1 MTNPQ
6 KIGLTT
12 AVSIVVA
19 NMIGTGVFT
28 SLGFQV
34 IDIKSHFALLM
45 LWLIGGFIAL
55 AGALSYGELGAAMPR
70 SGGEYH
76 FLSKLY
82 HPMLG
87 FLAGW
92 VSILVGF
99 SAPVALATMAMAKY
113 SAVVLP
119 DVSPVF
125 LSLLIVIIISLVHSY
140 NLRTGSYFQQIVT
153 ILKVLLILFF
163 IIAGFILAHGRDV
176 TLMPAS
182 TDWDQVFSPAFAVSL
197 IYVSYAFSGWNASAY
212 IIDEIRKPEKN
223 LPASLFLGTITVTVL
238 YFLLNLVF
246 IYSSSLAEL
255 EGKVEVG
262 FVAAHNIFGAFGGK
276 LMATFISILLI
287 STISAMIWIG
297 PRVTKVM
304 GEDYPLLHFLAR
316 TNKAGI
322 PVTSIWVQATITCI
336 LIVTATFDQVLVY
349 AGFVLNIFT
358 VLAVAGIFVLRFKN
372 KGQTKTYK
380 VWGYPVTPA
389 IFIILSL
396 WTLLYLL
403 IKERTETGAGL
414 LTILAGVIFYWLNY
428 VYKKRKLKNNL

>member
-1 MTNPQ
+1 LTQKQ
-6 KIGLTT
+6 KIGLKT
-12 AVSIVVA
+12 AIAIVVA

-34 IDIKSHFALLM
+34 VDIKSHFALLM
-45 LWLIGGFIAL
+45 LWLIGGLIAL

-76 FLSKLY
+76 FLGKLY
-82 HPMLG
+82 HPLIG

-92 VSILVGF
+92 ISILVGF
-99 SAPVALATMAMAKY
+99 SAPVALAAMAMAKY

-125 LSLLIVIIISLVHSY
+125 LSLLIVIIISLVHSF
-140 NLRTGSYFQQIVT
+140 NLRTGSYFQQVVT
-153 ILKVLLILFF
+153 VLKVLLIIFF
-163 IIAGFILAHGRDV
+163 IIAGLILARGQEV
-176 TLMPAS
+176 SLLPVN
-182 TDWDQVFSPAFAVSL
+182 TDWNQVFSPAFAVSL

-212 IIDEIRKPEKN
+212 IIDEIKNPEKN
-223 LPASLFLGTITVTVL
+223 LPASLLLGTITVTVL
-238 YFLLNLVF
+238 YFLLNFVF

-276 LMATFISILLI
+276 LMATFISLLLI
-287 STISAMIWIG
+287 STISAMVWIG

-304 GEDYPLLHFLAR
+304 GEDYPLLRFLSR
-316 TNKAGI
+316 TNKGEI
-322 PVTSIWVQATITCI
+322 PVVSIWVQASITCL
-336 LIVTATFDQVLVY
+336 LIVTATFDQVLIY

-358 VLAVAGIFVLRFKN
+358 VLAVVGVFVLRYKN
-372 KGQTKTYK
+372 KTKSEKYQ
-380 VWGYPVTPA
+380 VWGYPITPLL
-389 IFIILSL
+389 FIGLSL
-396 WTLLYLL
+396 WSLLYLL
-403 IKERTETGAGL
+403 IKERTETSAGL

-428 VYKKRKLKNNL
+428 VYKKRKNKN

>member
-1 MTNPQ
+1 MTQKQ
-6 KIGLTT
+6 KIGLKT
-12 AVSIVVA
+12 AIAIVVA

-34 IDIKSHFALLM
+34 VDIKSHFALLM
-45 LWLIGGFIAL
+45 LWLIGGLIAL

-76 FLSKLY
+76 FLGKLY
-82 HPMLG
+82 HPLIG

-92 VSILVGF
+92 ISILVGF
-99 SAPVALATMAMAKY
+99 SAPVALAAMAMAKY

-125 LSLLIVIIISLVHSY
+125 LSLLIVIIISLVHSF
-140 NLRTGSYFQQIVT
+140 NLRTGSYFQQVVT
-153 ILKVLLILFF
+153 VLKVLLIIFF
-163 IIAGFILAHGRDV
+163 IIAGLILARGQEV
-176 TLMPAS
+176 SLLPVN
-182 TDWDQVFSPAFAVSL
+182 TDWNQVFSPAFAVSL

-212 IIDEIRKPEKN
+212 IIDEIKNPEKN
-223 LPASLFLGTITVTVL
+223 LPASLLLGTITVTVL
-238 YFLLNLVF
+238 YFLLNFVF

-276 LMATFISILLI
+276 LMATFISLLLI
-287 STISAMIWIG
+287 STISAMVWIG

-304 GEDYPLLHFLAR
+304 GEDYPLLRFLSR
-316 TNKAGI
+316 TNKGEI
-322 PVTSIWVQATITCI
+322 PVVSIWVQASITCL
-336 LIVTATFDQVLVY
+336 LIVTATFDQVLIY

-358 VLAVAGIFVLRFKN
+358 VLAVVGVFVLRYKN
-372 KGQTKTYK
+372 KTKSEKYQ
-380 VWGYPVTPA
+380 VWGYPITPLL
-389 IFIILSL
+389 FIGLSL
-396 WTLLYLL
+396 WSLLYLL
-403 IKERTETGAGL
+403 IKERTETSAGL

-428 VYKKRKLKNNL
+428 VYKKRKNKN

>member
-1 MTNPQ
+1 MIPKQ
-6 KIGLTT
+6 KIGLKT
-12 AVSIVVA
+12 AIAIVVA

-34 IDIKSHFALLM
+34 VDIKSHFALLM
-45 LWLIGGFIAL
+45 LWLIGGLIAL
-55 AGALSYGELGAAMPR
+55 AGALSYGELGASMPR

-82 HPMLG
+82 HPMIG

-92 VSILVGF
+92 ISILVGF
-99 SAPVALATMAMAKY
+99 SAPVALAAMAMAKY

-125 LSLLIVIIISLVHSY
+125 LSLLIVIVISLVHSF
-140 NLRTGSYFQQIVT
+140 NLRTGSYFQQVFT
-153 ILKVLLILFF
+153 VLKVLLIIFF
-163 IIAGFILAHGRDV
+163 IVAGLILARGQEV
-176 TLMPAS
+176 NLLPANA
-182 TDWDQVFSPAFAVSL
+182 DWDQVFSPAFAVSL

-212 IIDEIRKPEKN
+212 IIDEIKNPEKN
-223 LPASLFLGTITVTVL
+223 LPSSLLLGTITVTVL
-238 YFLLNLVF
+238 YFLLNFVF

-276 LMATFISILLI
+276 LMATFISLLLI
-287 STISAMIWIG
+287 STISAMVWIG

-316 TNKAGI
+316 TNQGGI
-322 PVTSIWVQATITCI
+322 PVVSIWVQAAITCL
-336 LIVTATFDQVLVY
+336 LIVTATFDQVLIY

-358 VLAVAGIFVLRFKN
+358 VLAVAGVFVLRSKN
-372 KGQTKTYK
+372 KNKSEKYK
-380 VWGYPVTPA
+380 VWGYPVTPML
-389 IFIILSL
+389 FIVLSL
-396 WTLLYLL
+396 WSLLYLL
-403 IKERTETGAGL
+403 IKERTETSAGL

-428 VYKKRKLKNNL
+428 VYKRKNKN

>member
-1 MTNPQ
+1 MTNQQ
-6 KIGLTT
+6 KIGLFT
-12 AVSIVVA
+12 AVAIVIA

-34 IDIKSHFALLM
+34 VDIKSHFALLM

-55 AGALSYGELGAAMPR
+55 TGALSYGELGSAMPR

-82 HPMLG
+82 HPLVG

-92 VSILVGF
+92 ISILVGF
-99 SAPVALATMAMAKY
+99 SAPVALAAMAMAKY

-119 DVSPVF
+119 NVSPVF
-125 LSLLIVIIISLVHSY
+125 LSLLIVIIISLVHSF

-153 ILKVLLILFF
+153 VLKVLLILVF
-163 IIAGFILAHGRDV
+163 IIAGLILARGQEV
-176 TLMPAS
+176 NLFPVKA
-182 TDWDQVFSPAFAVSL
+182 DWDQVFSPAFAVSL

-212 IIDEIRKPEKN
+212 IIDEIKKPEKN
-223 LPASLFLGTITVTVL
+223 LPASLLLGTVTVTVL
-238 YFLLNLVF
+238 YFLLNFVF

-276 LMATFISILLI
+276 LMATFISLLLI
-287 STISAMIWIG
+287 STISAMVWIG

-316 TNKAGI
+316 TNQGGI
-322 PVTSIWVQATITCI
+322 PVTAIWVQSAITCL
-336 LIVTATFDQVLVY
+336 LIVTATFDQVLIY

-358 VLAVAGIFVLRFKN
+358 VLAVVGIFVLRVKKKN
-372 KGQTKTYK
+372 RSGKYK
-380 VWGYPVTPA
+380 VWGYPVTPL
-389 IFIILSL
+389 IFISLSL
-396 WTLLYLL
+396 WSLLYLL
-403 IKERTETGAGL
+403 IKERTETSAGL

-428 VYKKRKLKNNL
+428 VYKKRKNKD